1 MADHTLYLVTDSTPA
16 ILGDRD
22 ICDVVDGAIRG
33 GVTVVQY
40 RDKTSDTGALVATAR
55 RLHAVTQRHNVPLLI
70 NDRVDVALAVG
81 CEGVHLGQDD
91 MDIDTARTLL
101 GSGKIIGITANTVDE
116 ALAACE
122 HGADYLGIG
131 TIFSTQTRVTSHPF
145 HFSPSK
151 TNTKNVI
158 GPEGLRHALAT
169 LAAKGHGGVPAV
181 CIGGINASNI
191 PQVLFRG
198 SPPEKP
204 LDGVAVVSA
213 IVAAADPEA
222 AARRLLALVRE
233 AGVRGKQLRTGVSA
247 AGSKEDLLG
256 LVPGVIKAV
265 HETKPLSHNM
275 TNLVVQNFAAN
286 VALCIGASPIMANYG
301 EEAADLA
308 KLSGALVI
316 NMGTVTPEGL
326 ENYIMAL
333 RAYNAAGRPVI
344 FDPVGA
350 GATAVRRSAVKSIL
364 SAGYIDVIKGNESE
378 IKTVYASSSSS
389 SSNDT
394 TESQRGVDSSSTL
407 SDAEKAQL
415 VRALAAREHAVVVM
429 TGKTDIISDGTRV
442 VAVQNGHEYLGMITG
457 TGCTLGTTIS
467 AMVAACSGGD
477 RLAAVVTGI
486 LLFEIAAEQ
495 AAAKGGVEGPGSFVP
510 AFLDALYRI
519 RTGTAAGDVGWL
531 STEKVSLLE

>member
-1 MADHTLYLVTDSTPA
+1 MADYSLYLVTDSTPA
-16 ILGDRD
+16 ILGDKD
-22 ICDVVDGAIRG
+22 ISDVVDRAIRG

-40 RDKTSDTGALVATAR
+40 RDKTSDTGALIATAR
-55 RLHAVTQRHNVPLLI
+55 RLHAVTRSHNVPLLI

-91 MDIDTARTLL
+91 MDISTARQLL

-116 ALAACE
+116 ALTACE
-122 HGADYLGIG
+122 QGADYLGIG
-131 TIFSTQTRVTSHPF
+131 TVFSTQT
-145 HFSPSK
+145 K

-158 GPEGLRHALAT
+158 GPEGLRHT
-169 LAAKGHGGVPAV
+169 LAVLAERGHGGVPAV

-213 IVAAADPEA
+213 IMAAEDPEA
-222 AARRLLALVRE
+222 AS
-233 AGVRGKQLRTGVSA
+233 RT
-247 AGSKEDLLG
+247 LLG
-256 LVPGVIKAV
+256 LVRDAAERNRQPRTGTAVAASKEELLKLVPGAIKAV
-265 HETKPLSHNM
+265 HEQKPLSHNM

-286 VALCIGASPIMANYG
+286 VALSIGASPIMANYG

-308 KLSGALVI
+308 KLGAALVI

-326 ENYIMAL
+326 DNYKKAL

-350 GATAVRRSAVKSIL
+350 GATAVRRAAVKSIL

-378 IKTVYASSSSS
+378 IKTVFNTVSGTSSGGGG
-389 SSNDT
+389 NT
-394 TESQRGVDSSSTL
+394 EESQRGVDSSSTL
-407 SDAEKAQL
+407 SDPEKARL
-415 VRALAAREHAVVVM
+415 VRALAAREQAVVVM
-429 TGKTDIISDGTRV
+429 TGKTDFASDGSRV
-442 VAVQNGHEYLGMITG
+442 FSVRNGHEYLGMITG
-457 TGCTLGTTIS
+457 TGCTLGTTVS
-467 AMVAACSGGD
+467 AMVAACPRDGD
-477 RLAAVVTGI
+477 RLAAVIAGI

-495 AAAKGGVEGPGSFVP
+495 AATKGSVEGPGTFVP
-510 AFLDALYRI
+510 AFLDSLYRI
-519 RTGTAAGDVGWL
+519 RTGTAAGDLGWL
-531 STEKVSLLE
+531 SAEKVSAVE